1 MDELGVLPV
10 SFLPKKKN
18 KNGITVTP
26 KHKKAKQR
34 LQVSLTD
41 RINTAEQR
49 PIWFS
54 TLPITN
60 YQNLGTTNFL
70 VDKVS

>member
-10 SFLPKKKN
+10 SFLPKKKF

-26 KHKKAKQR
+26 KHKKAKQM

-49 PIWFS
+49 AYLVLYP
-54 TLPITN
+54 TN
-60 YQNLGTTNFL
+60 YQLIGSA
-70 VDKVS
+70 KI